1 MIEAMTAA
9 YGEAMAQPSDSEDP
23 EEDADDDAEDSG
35 IVRSVKRRAL
45 GRRWRHLAKERLEDV
60 KPTIPL
66 GRKFWSLSESEREA
80 LTALFAD
87 ASVRDMVLALN
98 ASKDGDL
105 KLIDAAYWMK
115 GCSSLGKLRYAAL
128 LEIKSPG
135 TDESRVAL
143 VDLKEAVAS
152 VAPSTVPEAVPRHH
166 GERVVEGA
174 RALSP
179 NLGDRMLA
187 ADLLD
192 RPIVLREL
200 APQDLKIEIDQF
212 SSSEAA
218 KSARYLAHVVGRA
231 HARQMDE
238 ATRRAWCRELSGRR
252 TATLEA
258 PNWLWNSV
266 VHLAARHEQAYLE
279 HCRLHALRDAA

>member
-1 MIEAMTAA
+1 
-9 YGEAMAQPSDSEDP
+9 
-23 EEDADDDAEDSG
+23 
-35 IVRSVKRRAL
+35 
-45 GRRWRHLAKERLEDV
+45 
-60 KPTIPL
+60 
-66 GRKFWSLSESEREA
+66 
-80 LTALFAD
+80 
-87 ASVRDMVLALN
+87 
-98 ASKDGDL
+98 
-105 KLIDAAYWMK
+105 
-115 GCSSLGKLRYAAL
+115 
-128 LEIKSPG
+128 
-135 TDESRVAL
+135 L

-152 VAPSTVPEAVPRHH
+152 VAPSTAPQTVPRHH

-187 ADLLD
+187 ANLLD

-212 SSSEAA
+212 SSTEAA
-218 KSARYLAHVVGRA
+218 RSARYLAQVVGRA

-238 ATRRAWCRELSGRR
+238 ATRRTWCRELSGRR
-252 TATLEA
+252 SATLEA
-258 PNWLWNSV
+258 PHWLWTSV